1 MVAILAGKYDLCSPS
16 ILRVMAIFCENFT
29 FLVKKQKKVIE
40 VFFYLMG
47 AQYIDNGPTSHTR
60 SRGNL
65 P

>member
-1 MVAILAGKYDLCSPS
+1 MVAILAEKYDLCSPS

-29 FLVKKQKKVIE
+29 SVKKQKKVIE

-47 AQYIDNGPTSHTR
+47 AQYIDNGPTNHTR